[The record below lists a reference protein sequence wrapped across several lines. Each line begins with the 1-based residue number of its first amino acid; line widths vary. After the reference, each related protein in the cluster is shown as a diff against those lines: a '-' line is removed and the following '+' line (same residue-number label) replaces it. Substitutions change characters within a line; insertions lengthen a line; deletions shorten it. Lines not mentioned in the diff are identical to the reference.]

1 MAELGQQQL
10 EAYLGEPHVANLT
23 TVRPNGRPHVAPVWF
38 LWEAGRVYM
47 IAGNTAVKVR
57 NIRANPAVALSV
69 AVDERP
75 YQYVIL
81 EGRTRVREDGLED
94 MVNRICIRYDGPE
107 RGAEFAQE
115 LLSSGG
121 TVLLE
126 VEVTKTMS
134 WREDD

>member
-1 MAELGQQQL
+1 MADLGQQ
-10 EAYLGEPHVANLT
+10 EIDAYLGEPHVANLT
-23 TVRPNGRPHVAPVWF
+23 TVRPDGRPHVAPVWF
-38 LWEAGRVYM
+38 LWESGLVWV

-69 AVDERP
+69 AADARP

-81 EGRTRVREDGLED
+81 EGQARVREDGLEE
-94 MVNRICIRYDGPE
+94 MVNRICVRYDGPE

-115 LLSSGG
+115 LLSSGR

-126 VEVTKTMS
+126 VEVAKTIS
-134 WREDD
+134 WQEDY

>member
-1 MAELGQQQL
+1 MAELGQQQI
-10 EAYLGEPHVANLT
+10 EEYLGQPHVANLT
-23 TVRPNGRPHVAPVWF
+23 TVRPGGRPHVAPVWF
-38 LWEAGRVYM
+38 LWEAGRVWV

-69 AVDERP
+69 AADARP

-81 EGRTRVREDGLED
+81 EGQAQVREDGLGD
-94 MVNRICIRYDGPE
+94 MVNRICVRYDGPE

-126 VEVTKTMS
+126 IEVTKTLS
-134 WREDD
+134 WQEDE

>member
-1 MAELGQQQL
+1 MAELGQQEI

-23 TVRPNGRPHVAPVWF
+23 TVRPGGRPHVAPVWF

-69 AVDERP
+69 AADARP
-75 YQYVIL
+75 YQYVIM
-81 EGRTRVREDGLED
+81 EGQAQVREDGLED
-94 MVNRICIRYDGPE
+94 MVNRICIRYDGPD

-126 VEVTKTMS
+126 VDVTKTLS
-134 WREDD
+134 WQEDD

>member
-1 MAELGQQQL
+1 MAELGRQQI

-23 TVRPNGRPHVAPVWF
+23 TVRPGGRPHVAPVWF

-57 NIRANPAVALSV
+57 NVRANPAVALSV
-69 AVDERP
+69 AADARP

-81 EGRTRVREDGLED
+81 EGQAQVREDNLEE
-94 MVNRICIRYDGPE
+94 MVNRICVRYDGPE

-126 VEVTKTMS
+126 VEVNKTLS
-134 WREDD
+134 WQEDE